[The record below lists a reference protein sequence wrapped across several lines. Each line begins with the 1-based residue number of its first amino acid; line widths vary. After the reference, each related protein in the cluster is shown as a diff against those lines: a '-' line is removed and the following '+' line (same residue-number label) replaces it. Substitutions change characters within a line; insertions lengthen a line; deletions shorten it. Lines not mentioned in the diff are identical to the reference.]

1 LGGEGNITAMNL
13 LIFGGSGRTGQ
24 ALVEQ
29 ALEQG
34 HLVTVFARDPAK
46 VGRIDRNLVV
56 LKGDIADYDSVE
68 AATKGQD
75 AVLSALGT
83 RPQVG
88 LVIILVII
96 CQVIA
101 RVLALSGTF
110 NLLLRI
116 AVPLLIL
123 LIFRRKRTTLS
134 DGTKNIVK
142 AMEKL
147 RVQRLICESSLG
159 VGDSRERLG
168 LLYTYVLIPLFLRG
182 LFEDKEAQE
191 RTIRDSALDWVI
203 VRPAALTNGSRT
215 RHYCHGENV
224 GHWLFSRKVSRSD
237 VADFMLKQ
245 LTEDEYLHMSP
256 GISY

>member
-1 LGGEGNITAMNL
+1 MQL
-13 LIFGGSGRTGQ
+13 LIFGGTGRTGQ

-34 HLVTVFARDPAK
+34 HVVTVFARDAAK
-46 VGRIDRNLVV
+46 VRRTHENLRVM
-56 LKGDIADYDSVE
+56 KGDIADYDSVE
-68 AATKGQD
+68 ASVKAQD

-83 RPQVG
+83 SPHVG
-88 LVIILVII
+88 LVVILVVI

-101 RVLALSGTF
+101 RTLALSGIF

-123 LIFRRKRTTLS
+123 LIFARKKTTLS
-134 DGTKNIVK
+134 NGTKSILQ

-147 RVQRLICESSLG
+147 GVKRFICESSLG
-159 VGDSRERLG
+159 VGGSKGRLG

-182 LFEDKEAQE
+182 LFADKEVQE
-191 RTIRDSALDWVI
+191 RIIRNSALDWVI
-203 VRPAALTNGSRT
+203 VRPAALTNGPR
-215 RHYCHGENV
+215 RGGYEHGENI
-224 GHWLFSRKVSRSD
+224 GHWLFTRKISRSD

-245 LTEDEYLHMSP
+245 LTDNQYLHRTP
-256 GISY
+256 GVSYG